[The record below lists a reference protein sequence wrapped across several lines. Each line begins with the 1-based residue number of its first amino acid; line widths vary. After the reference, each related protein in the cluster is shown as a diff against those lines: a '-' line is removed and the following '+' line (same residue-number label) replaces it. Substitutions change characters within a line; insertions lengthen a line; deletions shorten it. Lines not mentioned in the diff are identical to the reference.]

1 VAGRPAGRRGRPD
14 LADIECD
21 DEVDNEES
29 NQYIGIV
36 KKLMTRARDTQTCSE
51 TIIAK
56 SAVHGLLVC
65 MTLNLM
71 KSLFHTSCC
80 DLSDVLELGRNAK
93 SRKRVTLKEKG
104 KVPPGNG
111 KRIGGML
118 GTDGTEKFLLRT

>member
-51 TIIAK
+51 TVHSQKCSSWPLGVYDAEPDEK
-56 SAVHGLLVC
+56 SFPYKLL
-65 MTLNLM
+65 
-71 KSLFHTSCC
+71 
-80 DLSDVLELGRNAK
+80 
-93 SRKRVTLKEKG
+93 
-104 KVPPGNG
+104 
-111 KRIGGML
+111 
-118 GTDGTEKFLLRT
+118 